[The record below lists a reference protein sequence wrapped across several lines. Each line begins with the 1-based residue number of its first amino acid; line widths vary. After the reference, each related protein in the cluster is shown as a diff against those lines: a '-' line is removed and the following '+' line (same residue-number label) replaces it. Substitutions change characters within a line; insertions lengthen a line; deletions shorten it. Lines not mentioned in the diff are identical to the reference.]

1 MTSINTRRVLA
12 YIVLTLGV
20 TWGLMLLTT
29 TREGRDAF
37 LNSALPPSGMLVPAF
52 IALLLEVFLVKE
64 SRLYFRTYTQPPRL
78 IVYAF
83 LLLTILVAGLSLL
96 GIYTKIGKNTLG
108 GIGNLLFVLWTLMVI
123 RVYRQS
129 GEASFEVGGLQLGNT
144 EQGVK
149 FVIGIVLFFLLQAG
163 LNLAFGLG
171 KFQGIQESIE
181 GIPVPG
187 FLYPLALVGFFA
199 LAVIGSPLGGL
210 AATFGEEYGW
220 RGFLQRELSALGLR
234 KGSLLVGL
242 VWGTWHIPIILSG
255 AHTYP
260 PSVPGFLCAY
270 LFFGLWGFVQSYAV
284 LKTGSIWTAAFLHG
298 VVNNVYAF
306 TLNYLVRPDDKLI
319 SFGLG
324 IYGLAC
330 MAAIVFFILRD
341 PIWNTRVNT
350 SPTACF
356 RKSRS

>member
-1 MTSINTRRVLA
+1 MAGVNTRRVLA
-12 YIVLTLGV
+12 YILLTLGM
-20 TWGLMLLTT
+20 TWGLMLLATA
-29 TREGRDAF
+29 REGGDAF
-37 LNSALPPSGMLVPAF
+37 LNPALPPSGMLIPAF

-64 SRLYFRTYTQPPRL
+64 SGLYFRTYTQLPRL
-78 IVYAF
+78 IVHAF
-83 LLLTILVAGLSLL
+83 LLLTILVAGLSFL
-96 GIYTKIGKNTLG
+96 GIYTKIGNNTLG
-108 GIGNLLFVLWTLMVI
+108 GIGNLLFVLWTLLVI
-123 RVYRQS
+123 RVYRQN
-129 GEASFEVGGLQLGNT
+129 GEASFKVAGLQLGNT
-144 EQGVK
+144 DQGVK

-163 LNLAFGLG
+163 LNLALGLG
-171 KFQGIQESIE
+171 NFQGIQKSIQ
-181 GIPVPG
+181 GIPIPR
-187 FLYPLALVGFFA
+187 FIYPLALVGFFA

-220 RGFLQRELSALGLR
+220 RAFLQRELSAVGLR

-260 PSVPGFLCAY
+260 PSVIGFLCAY
-270 LFFGLWGFVQSYAV
+270 LFFSLWGIVQSYAV

-306 TLNYLVRPDDKLI
+306 TLNYLVRPDDKLA

-330 MAAIVFFILRD
+330 IAVIVLFILRD
-341 PIWNTRVNT
+341 PIWDTRVNT
-350 SPTACF
+350 LHLRRLERAG
-356 RKSRS
+356 